1 MVRKDVR
8 VKQGDLRRRRDG
20 VHAQQSR
27 RAGGAGVRAPIVAR
41 KLRNGSGAKG
51 AQEGGY
57 VTTQPMETK
66 PTAVL
71 KAKQVGEVQA
81 RWAWT
86 EPAVWTE
93 RMLTALEVGVKG
105 GIWFS
110 LIDKVYKPG
119 NLRAAFAKVKANQGA
134 PGVDHQTIEMF
145 EAHLETNL
153 SRVSQQLAEGSYCPQ
168 AVRRQWIAKPGSSEK
183 RPLGIPTV
191 RNRVVETALGNVLE
205 PIFERDFAEHNYGFR
220 PGRGCKD
227 ALRRV
232 EHLLKAGYTWVVDAD
247 LQSYFDTIPKQKL
260 LERVAEKVA
269 DSRVLELI
277 EAMLQ
282 TEVMEGLTH
291 WTPEAGT
298 PQGAV
303 ISPLLSNIYLDPL
316 DHELAR
322 SGYEMVRYADDF
334 VILGR
339 SEAQARAALAKVQ
352 QWTATAGLRLHPE
365 KTRIVDATKRGGFDF
380 LGYHFERGYRWPRR
394 KSVAKLKATL
404 RNKTRRT
411 HGHSLR
417 TTIKTVNRTLTGWFE
432 YFKHSNKTAFPPLDK
447 WLRMRLRSLLR
458 HRSKRKGRAR
468 GTDNV
473 RWPNAFFA
481 AQGLLS
487 LSTARAQCGQP
498 SRR

>member
-1 MVRKDVR
+1 
-8 VKQGDLRRRRDG
+8 
-20 VHAQQSR
+20 
-27 RAGGAGVRAPIVAR
+27 
-41 KLRNGSGAKG
+41 
-51 AQEGGY
+51 
-57 VTTQPMETK
+57 METK